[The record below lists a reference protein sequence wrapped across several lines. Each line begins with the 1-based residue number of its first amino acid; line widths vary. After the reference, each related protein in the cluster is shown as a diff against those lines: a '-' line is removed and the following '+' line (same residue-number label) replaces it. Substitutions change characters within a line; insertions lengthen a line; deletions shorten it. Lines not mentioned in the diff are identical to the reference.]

1 MPVRLS
7 TTVSKISSS
16 LTNQTNVSLLM
27 EFHQFMKEN
36 GLSESHMNNT
46 LKTNMAFVKS
56 LEMQNIS
63 YGLI

>member
-16 LTNQTNVSLLM
+16 LSNKTDASLLM
-27 EFHQFMKEN
+27 ELYQFMKEN

-46 LKTNMAFVKS
+46 LKTNTAFARF
-56 LEMQNIS
+56 LEMQKIK
-63 YGLI
+63 